1 LRVPARLRI
10 DGQRLQQ
17 ILINLGANALKFT
30 DSGSVHLSVD
40 WDDGWL
46 TTSIEDTG
54 HGIPPEALEKIFE
67 PFAQS
72 PSRTRQSGSG
82 TGLGLTISRNLARL
96 MGGELTVTSTVGVGS
111 TFRLRM
117 PAPALPVERPAPLV
131 EVPAVAVAPATV
143 ASFSAMAA
151 TRAATNGAV
160 VRAVV
165 ADDSE
170 DIRIFLTVSLR
181 RMGLDVS
188 PVENGEDAVKAVL
201 AEQPDIVL
209 LDVQMPIMGGPEAA
223 HMLRRA
229 GFSKLVIALTA
240 GSGDALE
247 SDLLASG
254 FDAVVFKPVSGP
266 HLVSVITGL
275 LAGQRDRST
284 PTPVAKAAGLT

>member
-1 LRVPARLRI
+1 
-10 DGQRLQQ
+10 
-17 ILINLGANALKFT
+17 
-30 DSGSVHLSVD
+30 
-40 WDDGWL
+40 
-46 TTSIEDTG
+46 
-54 HGIPPEALEKIFE
+54 
-67 PFAQS
+67 
-72 PSRTRQSGSG
+72 
-82 TGLGLTISRNLARL
+82 

-117 PAPALPVERPAPLV
+117 PAPAMPVERPAPAPD
-131 EVPAVAVAPATV
+131 VPAVAVVPVSAAVAGVATIASAPV
-143 ASFSAMAA
+143 SIAA
-151 TRAATNGAV
+151 RAATNGV

-181 RMGLDVS
+181 RMGLEVS
-188 PVENGEDAVKAVL
+188 PVENGEDAVHVAL

-223 HMLRRA
+223 HTLRRA

>member
-1 LRVPARLRI
+1 VPAI
-10 DGQRLQQ
+10 
-17 ILINLGANALKFT
+17 
-30 DSGSVHLSVD
+30 
-40 WDDGWL
+40 
-46 TTSIEDTG
+46 
-54 HGIPPEALEKIFE
+54 
-67 PFAQS
+67 
-72 PSRTRQSGSG
+72 
-82 TGLGLTISRNLARL
+82 
-96 MGGELTVTSTVGVGS
+96 TVVTAPVAGVA
-111 TFRLRM
+111 TL
-117 PAPALPVERPAPLV
+117 APA
-131 EVPAVAVAPATV
+131 
-143 ASFSAMAA
+143 
-151 TRAATNGAV
+151 RAATNGA

-181 RMGLDVS
+181 RMGLEVS
-188 PVENGEDAVKAVL
+188 PVENGEDAVKAAL

-223 HMLRRA
+223 HTLRRA

-266 HLVSVITGL
+266 HLVSVISGL
-275 LAGQRDRST
+275 LAGQRDRSM